1 MSCAL
6 FSKRGLV
13 HNVSFENEFYLHV
26 NENSFSYEKLCTKTR
41 FEKEEQD
48 NWQMAYLSVI

>member
-1 MSCAL
+1 MSCAF

-26 NENSFSYEKLCTKTR
+26 NENSFSYEKLCTKTH

-48 NWQMAYLSVI
+48 NWEMAYLLVI